1 MKKWRGDRKRRGPQA
16 PSAPAEQEQK
26 PLQPQDSEVFVEPE
40 MAPVHVADSKSADEP
55 LEEAG
60 MPSKESP
67 KSPRPRARRR
77 KKKPAGAPALP
88 RSVPEPLMPAYT
100 ETEGPRPTSP
110 VRVAPGAPTGEAAE
124 LDEPVESPVDAMPE
138 AVLEPMPEPV
148 PEPLLVPPPSAV
160 AAAVS
165 APTAQAPA
173 KRSSKG
179 AVILSVGLPG
189 SGKTTW
195 FKRKGVTPL
204 SSDLLRTLLFD
215 DATEQRHQDLV
226 FSSLRYLLRTR
237 MMARMPMNYVDATNL
252 SPKERR
258 HWIRMAKEFGYEAHA
273 VYFDVPL
280 ETCLERNH
288 KRQRVVPED
297 VMQRMSAKLR
307 PPTFEEGFTKIVVV
321 RVKHRPQPEGEQ
333 PFAATERDS
342 MTDAAPEAE
351 IEQQGR
357 EEEQGFE

>member
-1 MKKWRGDRKRRGPQA
+1 
-16 PSAPAEQEQK
+16 
-26 PLQPQDSEVFVEPE
+26 
-40 MAPVHVADSKSADEP
+40 VAEP
-55 LEEAG
+55 LI
-60 MPSKESP
+60 
-67 KSPRPRARRR
+67 
-77 KKKPAGAPALP
+77 
-88 RSVPEPLMPAYT
+88 PAYT
-100 ETEGPRPTSP
+100 ETEGPRASSP

-124 LDEPVESPVDAMPE
+124 LEEALELPADSPVESLTEALVETPPE
-138 AVLEPMPEPV
+138 AAPV
-148 PEPLLVPPPSAV
+148 A
-160 AAAVS
+160 
-165 APTAQAPA
+165 APTAPTAVTPA
-173 KRSSKG
+173 KRTSKG

-258 HWIRMAKEFGYEAHA
+258 HWIRMAREFGYEVHA

-307 PPTFEEGFTKIVVV
+307 PPTFEEGFSKIVVV
-321 RVKHRPQPEGEQ
+321 RVKHRPQGELPPEAPE
-333 PFAATERDS
+333 AAL
-342 MTDAAPEAE
+342 EAE

-357 EEEQGFE
+357 EEE

>member
-1 MKKWRGDRKRRGPQA
+1 VHAASSVPVDEPMMETG
-16 PSAPAEQEQK
+16 APAAEFQ
-26 PLQPQDSEVFVEPE
+26 
-40 MAPVHVADSKSADEP
+40 
-55 LEEAG
+55 
-60 MPSKESP
+60 
-67 KSPRPRARRR
+67 KSPRTRTRRR
-77 KKKPAGAPALP
+77 KKKAAGGP
-88 RSVPEPLMPAYT
+88 SVPRPVAEPLIPAYT
-100 ETEGPRPTSP
+100 ETEGPRASSP
-110 VRVAPGAPTGEAAE
+110 VRVAPGAPTGEAGE
-124 LDEPVESPVDAMPE
+124 LDVPQESPAEALPE
-138 AVLEPMPEPV
+138 LSPEPA
-148 PEPLLVPPPSAV
+148 PEPPAV
-160 AAAVS
+160 AAAVAPAS
-165 APTAQAPA
+165 AAPA

-258 HWIRMAKEFGYEAHA
+258 HWIRMAREFGYEVHA

-321 RVKHRPQPEGEQ
+321 RVKHRPQGEQ
-333 PFAATERDS
+333 LPEAPELE
-342 MTDAAPEAE
+342 AAPEPE